1 MKDMPNDELRSIAGG
16 EPPATPLLAT
26 EQRLLA
32 GRYRLSVRIDEG
44 GAGEV
49 WQARDE
55 RLGRDVAIKLLGANA
70 DDAFRERFADEAR
83 RAASVIHPNVVT
95 VFDEGRDGADA
106 FMVMELVRG
115 RTLRDV
121 VADRGPLRPH
131 EAARIVAQIAAALD
145 AAHEA
150 GVIHCDV
157 KPANVIVDE
166 QGTAKLT
173 DFGIARAARGPREHE
188 LIGTARYIAPER
200 IEGKAPTERSD
211 VYSLGRVAYELIA
224 GRPPNAEMDTEDLLR
239 VRLDGR
245 SPSLR
250 STRVGINEEID
261 GVVAKA
267 LARDPQARYASA
279 GTFARDLL
287 AASQRDDATGVLPPV
302 AARPLPAVGR
312 REFRVDTTVALIAIV
327 AVLIATLAIFAS
339 FQGRAG
345 DARPTASPAA
355 TAGARVAPN
364 VVGKNL
370 SEAGSLLIAA
380 GFKIPVPWQV
390 DPAARGQACSVVR
403 QEPPAGTAFA
413 PGAEARLFLAPGN
426 CGGGGNSGNGK
437 KDDKED
443 KD

>member
-1 MKDMPNDELRSIAGG
+1 MPQDD
-16 EPPATPLLAT
+16 LAADKRADAQ
-26 EQRLLA
+26 EGRLLA
-32 GRYRLSVRIDEG
+32 GRYRLTVRIDEG

-49 WQARDE
+49 WQARDL
-55 RLGRDVAIKLLGANA
+55 RLDRDVAIKLLGANA
-70 DDAFRERFADEAR
+70 DEAFRERFADEAR

-95 VFDEGRDGADA
+95 VFDEGRDGTDA

-121 VADRGPLRPH
+121 VADRGPLRAH

-157 KPANVIVDE
+157 KPANVIVDQ

-211 VYSLGRVAYELIA
+211 VYSLGLVAYELVA
-224 GRPPNAEMDTEDLLR
+224 GRPPNAEMETEDLLR

-250 STRVGINEEID
+250 SARVGIGEEID
-261 GVVAKA
+261 RVVAKA
-267 LARDPQARYASA
+267 LARDPQDRYASA
-279 GTFARDLL
+279 GAFARDLL

-302 AARPLPAVGR
+302 AARPLPARRR
-312 REFRVDTTVALIAIV
+312 REFSVDTTIALVAIV

-339 FQGRAG
+339 FQGRGVDAG
-345 DARPTASPAA
+345 PTTSPAA
-355 TAGARVAPN
+355 STAARVAPN
-364 VVGKNL
+364 VVGKSL
-370 SEAGSLLIAA
+370 SEAANLLIAA
-380 GFKIPVPWQV
+380 GFRSPIPWQV
-390 DPAARGQACSVVR
+390 DPAARGPACSVVR
-403 QEPPAGTAFA
+403 QEPAANA
-413 PGAEARLFLAPGN
+413 AYAAGAEARLFLAPGN
-426 CGGGGNSGNGK
+426 CGGGGGGGNSGNGK
-437 KDDKED
+437 KED

>member
-1 MKDMPNDELRSIAGG
+1 MKDMPQDERAAAGREDTQEG
-16 EPPATPLLAT
+16 
-26 EQRLLA
+26 RLLA
-32 GRYRLSVRIDEG
+32 GRYRLTVRIDEG

-55 RLGRDVAIKLLGANA
+55 RLDRDVAIKILGANA

-157 KPANVIVDE
+157 KPANVIVDQ

-211 VYSLGRVAYELIA
+211 VYSLGLVAYELIA
-224 GRPPNAEMDTEDLLR
+224 GRPPNAEMETEDLLR
-239 VRLDGR
+239 VRLDGGA
-245 SPSLR
+245 PSLR
-250 STRVGINEEID
+250 SARVGINEEID
-261 GVVAKA
+261 RVVAKA
-267 LARDPQARYASA
+267 LARDPQSRYASA
-279 GTFARDLL
+279 GAFARDLL
-287 AASQRDDATGVLPPV
+287 SASQRDDATGVLPPV
-302 AARPLPAVGR
+302 TRPLRTGGPRA
-312 REFRVDTTVALIAIV
+312 FRVDTTIALVAII
-327 AVLIATLAIFAS
+327 AVLVATLAIFAS
-339 FQGRAG
+339 FQGRAI
-345 DARPTASPAA
+345 DQRPTASPAA
-355 TAGARVAPN
+355 SAAARGAPN
-364 VVGKNL
+364 VVGKDL
-370 SEAGSLLIAA
+370 TEAANLLITA
-380 GFKIPVPWQV
+380 GFHSPVSWQV
-390 DPAARGQACSVVR
+390 DPAARGQTCSVVR
-403 QEPPAGTAFA
+403 QEPPAGAAFA
-413 PGAEARLFLAPGN
+413 AGAEARLFLAPGN
-426 CGGGGNSGNGK
+426 CGGGSGK
-437 KDDKED
+437 KD

>member
-1 MKDMPNDELRSIAGG
+1 MKDMPQDDRAIAGG
-16 EPPATPLLAT
+16 EPPATPLSAT

-32 GRYRLSVRIDEG
+32 GRYRLSARIDEG

-83 RAASVIHPNVVT
+83 RAAAVIHPNVVT

-157 KPANVIVDE
+157 KPANVIVDQ

-211 VYSLGRVAYELIA
+211 VYSLGLVAYELIA
-224 GRPPNAEMDTEDLLR
+224 GRPPNAEMETEDLLR

-245 SPSLR
+245 APSLR
-250 STRVGINEEID
+250 SSRVGITEEID
-261 GVVAKA
+261 RVVAKA
-267 LARDPQARYASA
+267 LARDPQDRYASA
-279 GTFARDLL
+279 GAFARDLL

-302 AARPLPAVGR
+302 AARPLRGGR
-312 REFRVDTTVALIAIV
+312 REFRVDTTIALIAIV
-327 AVLIATLAIFAS
+327 AVLVATLAVFAS
-339 FQGRAG
+339 FQGRG
-345 DARPTASPAA
+345 VSTPPSTSPAA
-355 TAGARVAPN
+355 SAAGRVAPN
-364 VVGKNL
+364 VVGKSLN
-370 SEAGSLLIAA
+370 EAANALISA
-380 GFKIPVPWQV
+380 GFHSPVSWQV
-390 DPAARGQACSVVR
+390 DPQARGSACSVVR
-403 QEPPAGTAFA
+403 QEPAANTAFA

-426 CGGGGNSGNGK
+426 CGGNSGSGK
-437 KDDKED
+437 KD

>member
-1 MKDMPNDELRSIAGG
+1 MNNMPSDEAAAKAREDAQEG
-16 EPPATPLLAT
+16 
-26 EQRLLA
+26 RLLA
-32 GRYRLSVRIDEG
+32 GRYRLTARIDEG

-55 RLGRDVAIKLLGANA
+55 RLDRDVAIKILGANA

-83 RAASVIHPNVVT
+83 RAAAVVHPNVVT

-121 VADRGPLRPH
+121 IADRGPLRPH
-131 EAARIVAQIAAALD
+131 EAARLVAQIAAALD

-157 KPANVIVDE
+157 KPANVIVDQ

-200 IEGKAPTERSD
+200 IEGRAPTERSD
-211 VYSLGRVAYELIA
+211 IYSLGLVAYELIA

-245 SPSLR
+245 APSLR
-250 STRVGINEEID
+250 TARVGINEEID
-261 GVVAKA
+261 QVVAKA
-267 LARDPQARYASA
+267 LARDPQDRYASA
-279 GTFARDLL
+279 GEFARGLL
-287 AASQRDDATGVLPPV
+287 AASQRDDATSVLPP
-302 AARPLPAVGR
+302 ASRPLAAGAR
-312 REFRVDTTVALIAIV
+312 REFRVDTTIALLAIV

-339 FQGRAG
+339 FQGRAS
-345 DARPTASPAA
+345 DARPTTGPAA
-355 TAGARVAPN
+355 SAAARVTPN
-364 VVGKNL
+364 VVGKDVN
-370 SEAGSLLIAA
+370 EAAQLLIAA
-380 GFKIPVPWQV
+380 GYRSPVPWQV
-390 DPAARGQACSVVR
+390 DPLARGAACSVAR
-403 QEPPAGTAFA
+403 QEPAADA
-413 PGAEARLFLAPGN
+413 AVQPGATARLFLVGGKD
-426 CGGGGNSGNGK
+426 CGAK
-437 KDDKED
+437 KD

>member
-1 MKDMPNDELRSIAGG
+1 MKDMPQDELAADKRANAQEG
-16 EPPATPLLAT
+16 
-26 EQRLLA
+26 RLLA
-32 GRYRLSVRIDEG
+32 DRYRLSVRIDEG

-55 RLGRDVAIKLLGANA
+55 RLDRDVAIKLLGANA
-70 DDAFRERFADEAR
+70 DEAFRERFADEAR

-95 VFDEGRDGADA
+95 VFDEGRDGTDA
-106 FMVMELVRG
+106 FMVMELIRG

-131 EAARIVAQIAAALD
+131 ESARIVTQIAAALD

-157 KPANVIVDE
+157 KPANVIVDQ

-211 VYSLGRVAYELIA
+211 VYSLGLVAYELIA
-224 GRPPNAEMDTEDLLR
+224 GRPPNAEMETEDLLR

-250 STRVGINEEID
+250 SARVGISEEID
-261 GVVAKA
+261 RVVAKA
-267 LARDPQARYASA
+267 LARDPQDRYASA
-279 GTFARDLL
+279 GAFARDLL

-302 AARPLPAVGR
+302 AARPLPAGGR
-312 REFRVDTTVALIAIV
+312 REFNVDTTIALVAIV

-339 FQGRAG
+339 FQGRGVDAG
-345 DARPTASPAA
+345 PTTSPAA
-355 TAGARVAPN
+355 SAAARVAPN

-370 SEAGSLLIAA
+370 SEAANVLIAA
-380 GFKIPVPWQV
+380 GFRSPIPWQV
-390 DPAARGQACSVVR
+390 DPAARGPACSVVR
-403 QEPPAGTAFA
+403 QEPAANTAYA
-413 PGAEARLFLAPGN
+413 AGAEARLFLAPGN
-426 CGGGGNSGNGK
+426 CGGGGRGNSGNEK
-437 KDDKED
+437 KED

>member
-1 MKDMPNDELRSIAGG
+1 MKDMPQNERAAAK
-16 EPPATPLLAT
+16 PADTQ
-26 EQRLLA
+26 EGRLLA
-32 GRYRLSVRIDEG
+32 GRYRLTARIDEG
-44 GAGEV
+44 GAGQV
-49 WQARDE
+49 WEARDE

-131 EAARIVAQIAAALD
+131 EAARLVAQIAAALD

-157 KPANVIVDE
+157 KPANVIVDP
-166 QGTAKLT
+166 QGVAKLT

-211 VYSLGRVAYELIA
+211 VYSLGLVAYELIA
-224 GRPPNAEMDTEDLLR
+224 GRPPNAEMETEDLLR

-245 SPSLR
+245 APSLR
-250 STRVGINEEID
+250 SVRVGIDEEID
-261 GVVAKA
+261 RVIARA
-267 LARDPQARYASA
+267 LARDPQDRYGSA
-279 GTFARDLL
+279 GAFARDLV
-287 AASQRDDATGVLPPV
+287 AASERDDATGILPPV
-302 AARPLPAVGR
+302 PARPLGGGR
-312 REFRVDTTVALIAIV
+312 REFRVDTTVALLAIV

-339 FQGRAG
+339 FQGRAVNT
-345 DARPTASPAA
+345 PTASPAA
-355 TAGARVAPN
+355 SAAARVAPN
-364 VVGKNL
+364 VVGRNVN
-370 SEAGSLLIAA
+370 EAANALISA
-380 GFKIPVPWQV
+380 GFRSPVSWQV
-390 DPAARGQACSVVR
+390 DPQARGPACSVVR
-403 QEPPAGTAFA
+403 QEPAAGTAVA

-426 CGGGGNSGNGK
+426 CGGGNSGK
-437 KDDKED
+437 KD

>member
-1 MKDMPNDELRSIAGG
+1 MKDMPPDDRGAAVKRE
-16 EPPATPLLAT
+16 ATR
-26 EQRLLA
+26 EGRLLA
-32 GRYRLSVRIDEG
+32 GRYRLVERIDEG

-55 RLGRDVAIKLLGANA
+55 RLDRDVAIKILGPNA

-83 RAASVIHPNVVT
+83 RAASVLHPNVVT

-121 VADRGPLRPH
+121 IADRGPLGPH
-131 EAARIVAQIAAALD
+131 EAARLVAQIAAALD

-157 KPANVIVDE
+157 KPANVIVDQ

-200 IEGKAPTERSD
+200 IEGRVPTERSD
-211 VYSLGRVAYELIA
+211 VYSLGLVAYELIA
-224 GRPPNAEMDTEDLLR
+224 GRPPNAEMETEDLLR

-245 SPSLR
+245 TPSLR
-250 STRVGINEEID
+250 SARVGISEAID
-261 GVVAKA
+261 AVVAKA
-267 LARDPQARYASA
+267 LARDPQGRYASA
-279 GTFARDLL
+279 GAFARDLM
-287 AASQRDDATGVLPPV
+287 AASQRDDATGVLPPP
-302 AARPLPAVGR
+302 ARPLGSGGR
-312 REFRVDTTVALIAIV
+312 REFHVDTTIALLAIV
-327 AVLIATLAIFAS
+327 AVLVATLAIFAS
-339 FQGRAG
+339 FQGRPA
-345 DARPTASPAA
+345 DVRPTIGPSASAA
-355 TAGARVAPN
+355 ARLTPN
-364 VVGKNL
+364 VVGRNL
-370 SEAGSLLIAA
+370 SEAANLLIAA

-390 DPAARGQACSVVR
+390 DPAARGPACSVVR
-403 QEPPAGTAFA
+403 QEPAAGAAFAAGT
-413 PGAEARLFLAPGN
+413 EAHLFLAPGN
-426 CGGGGNSGNGK
+426 CGGNSGK
-437 KDDKED
+437 KD

>member
-1 MKDMPNDELRSIAGG
+1 MKDMPSDNPAPGG
-16 EPPATPLLAT
+16 
-26 EQRLLA
+26 RLLA
-32 GRYRLSVRIDEG
+32 GRYRLTLRIDEG

-55 RLGRDVAIKLLGANA
+55 RLGRDVAIKILGPKA

-83 RAASVIHPNVVT
+83 RAAAVLHPNVVT

-131 EAARIVAQIAAALD
+131 EAARIIAQIAAALD

-157 KPANVIVDE
+157 KPANVIVDQ

-211 VYSLGRVAYELIA
+211 VYSLGLVAYELLA
-224 GRPPNAEMDTEDLLR
+224 GRPPNAEMETEDLLR
-239 VRLDGR
+239 VRLEGR
-245 SPSLR
+245 APSLR
-250 STRVGINEEID
+250 SARVGISDEID
-261 GVVAKA
+261 RVVVKA
-267 LARDPQARYASA
+267 LERDPQDRYPSA
-279 GTFARDLL
+279 GAFARDLL

-302 AARPLPAVGR
+302 TRPLRRGGR
-312 REFRVDTTVALIAIV
+312 REVHVDTTLALLAIF

-339 FQGRAG
+339 FQGRAV
-345 DARPTASPAA
+345 DARPTAGPSA
-355 TAGARVAPN
+355 TVAGRVTPK
-364 VVGKNL
+364 VVGKDV
-370 SEAGSLLIAA
+370 EDAARELIAL
-380 GFKIPVPWQV
+380 GYRSPVPWQV
-390 DPAARGQACSVVR
+390 DPLARGEPCSVAR
-403 QEPPAGTAFA
+403 QEPQAGTAIQ
-413 PGAEARLFLAPGN
+413 PGATARLFLVGGKD
-426 CGGGGNSGNGK
+426 CGGK
-437 KDDKED
+437 EKD
-443 KD
+443 